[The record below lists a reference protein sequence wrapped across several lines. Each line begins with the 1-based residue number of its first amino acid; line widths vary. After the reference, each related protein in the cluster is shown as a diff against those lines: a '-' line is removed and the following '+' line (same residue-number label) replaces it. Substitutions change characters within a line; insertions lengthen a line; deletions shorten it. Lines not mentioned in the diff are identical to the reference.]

1 MYFKEGSGSCRS
13 KSIWTRECLPILE
26 AAGVSLQT
34 VETQGV
40 KHATH
45 EVEHAD
51 LANID
56 AIACAGGDG
65 TMSEIVQVLLV

>member
-1 MYFKEGSGSCRS
+1 MQ
-13 KSIWTRECLPILE
+13 I
-26 AAGVSLQT
+26 
-34 VETQGV
+34 VETQGAL
-40 KHATH
+40 HATH

-65 TMSEIVQVLLV
+65 TMSEIVQVSYFPANSVVPGSIVYSNCYKML